1 MNEHTEKQLS
11 RFMSILIAM
20 GLTKEE
26 VIGIA
31 SMMETEELATA
42 VLEALHQKE
51 FKTSHQE
58 TLNIIGRVIKEYQE
72 KQKA

>member
-1 MNEHTEKQLS
+1 MNEHTEKQLT
-11 RFMSILIAM
+11 RFMSVLIAM
-20 GLTKEE
+20 GLTNDE

-42 VLEALHQKE
+42 VLEALHQKG

-58 TLNIIGRVIKEYQE
+58 TLNIIGGVIKEYY
-72 KQKA
+72 K